1 MAARDILNLDN
12 ALAPRLIRCLYTAA
26 LILITVMV
34 VLGVVR
40 GVRIMSRPP
49 LPPAAMATGAPAAA
63 APDAAAPPQPGMMD
77 PGMMS
82 RRMGPGM
89 MAPGMNRRM
98 MMDRRF
104 GRRPMGPM
112 GFGPLPMRNPI
123 AAGAI
128 VIFGTLL
135 RGAIILMIV
144 RILAELGI
152 AVLAM
157 PRRTET

>member
-1 MAARDILNLDN
+1 MEEEMAARDILNLDN

-40 GVRIMSRPP
+40 GIRIMSRPAM
-49 LPPAAMATGAPAAA
+49 PPAAIAA
-63 APDAAAPPQPGMMD
+63 APGMAMPALPPGMAERF
-77 PGMMS
+77 G
-82 RRMGPGM
+82 
-89 MAPGMNRRM
+89 
-98 MMDRRF
+98 DRRIMGERRF
-104 GRRPMGPM
+104 DRRDFGGRRRFAP
-112 GFGPLPMRNPI
+112 FGLGRNPVI
-123 AAGAI
+123 AGLF

-135 RGAIILMIV
+135 RGAIILMVV

-157 PRRTET
+157 PRKSEL